1 MRAFPNTSAAQAVEA
16 SMRGRTAGKTF
27 LLLAGL
33 SLGFCL
39 AVGLSEPLS
48 GSLEK
53 PSLAKKAEEGKDAGS
68 LTLVNESG
76 AVTTLSPQDFA
87 KLPRQTVRAKDHSG
101 AFATYEGVSL
111 AKVLQA
117 AKVALGKDLKG
128 PLLAHCL
135 LVEAADGYR
144 VVFSLPEVDP
154 SMTDNLVLLA
164 DRKDAKPL
172 DTKEAPYRLVVPHD
186 KRYSRWVRQVTRISV
201 QATTDLRTR
210 SKEK

>member
-1 MRAFPNTSAAQAVEA
+1 MRGFRNTSAAQAVEA
-16 SMRGRTAGKTF
+16 SMRVRSAGRTS
-27 LLLAGL
+27 LLLAAL

-39 AVGLSEPLS
+39 AVGLSEPLW

-53 PSLAKKAEEGKDAGS
+53 PGLAKKAKDGKDTAF

-76 AVTTLSPQDFA
+76 AVTTLSSQHFA
-87 KLPRQTVRAKDHSG
+87 KLPRQAVRVEDHSG
-101 AFATYEGVSL
+101 AFATYEGVLL

-154 SMTDNLVLLA
+154 S
-164 DRKDAKPL
+164 
-172 DTKEAPYRLVVPHD
+172 
-186 KRYSRWVRQVTRISV
+186 
-201 QATTDLRTR
+201 
-210 SKEK
+210 